1 MEGEEAMPENAA
13 VEAAEVEPEL
23 DAGLLN
29 QVL

>member
-1 MEGEEAMPENAA
+1 MPGDAANA
-13 VEAAEVEPEL
+13 AAEVEPEL